1 MHIWFHRL
9 EKIVDSM
16 IAPLLIG
23 LLIII
28 AGELFLGEHFEAY
41 SVYADYF
48 DILIISIF
56 AIDLSFK
63 FYRVRKIPLFIR
75 KYWME
80 ILAVIPFFLI
90 FRFTEFFG
98 LSELLERGQTVAH
111 EAPEAQKLE
120 RGAVNIV
127 REAGRAGR
135 TAKLIRTFRI
145 ASRFPRFL
153 KILPFFEKPTGRHHP
168 DEQISNKK

>member
-1 MHIWFHRL
+1 MHLWLHRL
-9 EKIVDSM
+9 EKLIDSM

-23 LLIII
+23 LLVVI

-41 SVYADYF
+41 STYADYF

-56 AIDLSFK
+56 FIDLSFK
-63 FYRVRKIPLFIR
+63 FYRVRKIPKFIR

-80 ILAVIPFFLI
+80 IIAVIPFFLI

-98 LSELLERGQTVAH
+98 FQELLERGQTVAH

-120 RGAVNIV
+120 KGTVNII

-145 ASRFPRFL
+145 VSRFPRFL
-153 KILPFFEKPTGRHHP
+153 KVLPFFEKPTGKHHP
-168 DEQISNKK
+168 HEQISSKK